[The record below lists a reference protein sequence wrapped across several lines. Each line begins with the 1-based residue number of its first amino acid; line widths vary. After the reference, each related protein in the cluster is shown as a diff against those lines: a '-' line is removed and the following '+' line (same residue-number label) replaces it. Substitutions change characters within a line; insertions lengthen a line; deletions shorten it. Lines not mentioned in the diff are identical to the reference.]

1 MTKQKSQEPETQ
13 NEVTENLLDQTE
25 LEGITETTEPTV
37 IEEPQSAVVENEPE
51 KVPEST
57 PKKSKIEINT
67 VATAVVK
74 GNKKMG
80 VYKFLML
87 YPQDIYIET
96 LLKMLYPNSFFT
108 KEEWFQRIQEILNMP
123 V

>member
-1 MTKQKSQEPETQ
+1 MSKQKSQEPDTQ
-13 NEVTENLLDQTE
+13 NEVTENLIEQTE
-25 LEGITETTEPTV
+25 LEGISETAEQPV
-37 IEEPQSAVVENEPE
+37 VEEVQSAVVEKEPE
-51 KVPEST
+51 IVP
-57 PKKSKIEINT
+57 PKKSKIKINT
-67 VATAVVK
+67 VPTAAVK